1 MFYLIAAEDG
11 LGVVRGGADTLIMA
25 CCNSEVLISCTRVRT
40 PLWVIPSDKP
50 CLVSKST
57 IPIYFD
63 YNSSKSDGNPIVIVF
78 ATILNSYT

>member
-1 MFYLIAAEDG
+1 MLYTSQNTS
-11 LGVVRGGADTLIMA
+11 LG
-25 CCNSEVLISCTRVRT
+25 N
-40 PLWVIPSDKP
+40 VIRPT

-63 YNSSKSDGNPIVIVF
+63 NNSSKSDGNPIVIVF